1 MNITLNG
8 KPAEI
13 RSRVTAGRFLDE
25 LKIGRTLAAVEVN
38 GKILD
43 KSEFDFFVIPDGAVI
58 EIIRFMGGG

>member
-8 KPAEI
+8 NPAEI
-13 RSRVTAGRFLDE
+13 RSRVTAGRLLDE
-25 LKIGRTLAAVEVN
+25 LKIDRILVAVEIN